1 MQTSN
6 LAEVCLLQRPCH
18 LVFISGLPFGLDEV
32 RHVEFFSS
40 RMGLDHAVDSRL
52 RGPDESLHHCCVL
65 DRIGAGVAFIFI
77 RKHLIRVILDVHDP
91 L

>member
-52 RGPDESLHHCCVL
+52 RGPDESL
-65 DRIGAGVAFIFI
+65 
-77 RKHLIRVILDVHDP
+77 LIYQNRQWFASILAAMFASILAEIP
-91 L
+91 